1 MLKKET
7 FVAYLFVAPALIL
20 FPGNPAILRVI
31 SQEKSN
37 TDVTFS
43 YEIAYVLIIG
53 SPPMINTKD
62 KNIYLSSPL

>member
-7 FVAYLFVAPALIL
+7 FVFAYIPRESGYTKSNLT
-20 FPGNPAILRVI
+20 GK
-31 SQEKSN
+31 KSN